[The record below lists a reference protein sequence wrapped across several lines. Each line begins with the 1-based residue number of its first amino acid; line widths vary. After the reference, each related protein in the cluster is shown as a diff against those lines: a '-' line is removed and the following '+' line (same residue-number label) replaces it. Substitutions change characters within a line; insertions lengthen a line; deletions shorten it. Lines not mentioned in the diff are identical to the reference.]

1 MASGMSLEC
10 MVVMTAEWNMYSYTS
25 SGRNFGREDPGE
37 GVGKVVLG
45 LAFVLLSSQI
55 LFD

>member
-1 MASGMSLEC
+1 MASGMSLER
-10 MVVMTAEWNMYSYTS
+10 MVVMTAEWNMYTS
-25 SGRNFGREDPGE
+25 LGRNVGREDPGE

-45 LAFVLLSSQI
+45 LAFILLSSQI